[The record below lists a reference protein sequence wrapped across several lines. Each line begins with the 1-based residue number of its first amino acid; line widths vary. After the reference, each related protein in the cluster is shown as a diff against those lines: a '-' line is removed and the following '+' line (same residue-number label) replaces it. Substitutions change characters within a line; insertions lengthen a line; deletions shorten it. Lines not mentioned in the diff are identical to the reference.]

1 MMCRIMVLTAL
12 AFVLPATLMPRA
24 ARADSAAFQGHAAEM
39 MLRSDED
46 ERRRRALYFDTVDV
60 EIGPQGL
67 PCDHLAT
74 RRPET
79 IAGPGFV
86 VLATIA
92 EPARTLSSRVWLLP
106 GAAAT
111 ADEGIG
117 LARKELAARFPER
130 TVTVTDHRR
139 FLWCR

>member
-1 MMCRIMVLTAL
+1 MRMTRLALMLVAVLVPRGA
-12 AFVLPATLMPRA
+12 PAESP
-24 ARADSAAFQGHAAEM
+24 AFQGHAAEM
-39 MLRSDED
+39 MQRSDDE

-74 RRPET
+74 RRPEV

-92 EPARTLSSRVWLLP
+92 EASRVLSGRVWLPP
-106 GAAAT
+106 GSVAT

-117 LARKELAARFPER
+117 LARKELDARFPAR
-130 TVTVTDHRR
+130 AVTVTDHRR